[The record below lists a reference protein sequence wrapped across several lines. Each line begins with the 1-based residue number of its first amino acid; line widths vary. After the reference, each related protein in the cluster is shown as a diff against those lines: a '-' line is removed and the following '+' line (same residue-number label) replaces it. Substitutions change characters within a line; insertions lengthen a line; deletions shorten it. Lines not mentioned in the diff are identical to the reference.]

1 MREPSGEQI
10 EIASGDQRVVVV
22 EIGGGL
28 RSYSVGGDDVLD
40 GYPADRMCDAGRG
53 QVLAPWPNRLE
64 DGSYTFDGRTHQ
76 LPLTEVP
83 NRNAIHGLV
92 RWSAWTVAKRAP
104 DRVVMAHSL
113 RPQPGYPFTL
123 DLRTEYV
130 VAAAGLTVRMTATNV
145 GAGRCPFGCG
155 MHPYLT
161 LGKVP
166 VDPLELRVP
175 ARTVLET
182 NERCLPTGSAS
193 VAGTDFDFRNGRAIG
208 TLRLD
213 HCFADLDRDAAG
225 RATVELRDPSGGA
238 RRTLWVDA
246 AFPYL
251 MVFSGDTLGDAAR
264 RSVAVEPMTC
274 PPNAFR
280 SGDDLVRLEPGG
292 SWTGSWGITTT

>member
-1 MREPSGEQI
+1 
-10 EIASGDQRVVVV
+10 
-22 EIGGGL
+22 
-28 RSYSVGGDDVLD
+28 
-40 GYPADRMCDAGRG
+40 
-53 QVLAPWPNRLE
+53 
-64 DGSYTFDGRTHQ
+64 
-76 LPLTEVP
+76 
-83 NRNAIHGLV
+83 
-92 RWSAWTVAKRAP
+92 
-104 DRVVMAHSL
+104 
-113 RPQPGYPFTL
+113 
-123 DLRTEYV
+123 
-130 VAAAGLTVRMTATNV
+130 
-145 GAGRCPFGCG
+145 

-161 LGKVP
+161 VGKVP

-292 SWTGSWGITTT
+292 SSDRKLGHHHDLNTGKAQSDDAAGTPAACPRRRVGAAHRRAGGGSPNSRQPPAGWRDGGPTGRLVGGAGRGLDPSVGHTLEPPRQRTEWETPRAGAGAP